1 MSSVVPPVSSPV
13 SGSAAGLIA
22 SSVSQRAIPA
32 DRPIASVRPWMQWTL
47 VAAGIYNLAWGSVA
61 ILAPKLSFELVGMEL
76 PRYLEFWQCIGMIVG
91 VYGIGYLVAA
101 TNPIRHWPITLV
113 GLLGKVFGPIGFAE
127 ALWSGKLPLA
137 FGWNI
142 ITNDLIW
149 WLPFTAILLAA
160 WKARGVSGD

>member
-1 MSSVVPPVSSPV
+1 MTTAVPPLSTPAAGTAENLMASPETP
-13 SGSAAGLIA
+13 GSATAGR
-22 SSVSQRAIPA
+22 SDPA
-32 DRPIASVRPWMQWTL
+32 VRPWMRWVL
-47 VAAGIYNLAWGSVA
+47 VAAGIYNLAWGGVA
-61 ILAPKLSFELVGMEL
+61 ILAPRLSFELIGMEL

-91 VYGIGYLVAA
+91 VYGIGYLAA
-101 TNPIRHWPITLV
+101 AADPIRHWPITLV
-113 GLLGKVFGPIGFAE
+113 GLLGKIFGPIGFAE

-149 WLPFTAILLAA
+149 WVPFTLILTAA